1 MLYIRAVQEETV
13 LPSGTS
19 PRRSRAALLLERDGD
34 GVGAGRQ
41 QQQAQQG
48 PARPAEQVGQ
58 QEFEDMYASLNAVLA
73 GVPDLEASVVSGFLS
88 SFVQLHEARRV
99 QHDQLTLWAGQGR
112 LDLVRQ
118 WVLRAEELY

>member
-1 MLYIRAVQEETV
+1 MEL
-13 LPSGTS
+13 
-19 PRRSRAALLLERDGD
+19 DG
-34 GVGAGRQ
+34 GGAGRRRQ
-41 QQQAQQG
+41 QQQQQQQQG
-48 PARPAEQVGQ
+48 PAEQVGQ
-58 QEFEDMYASLNAVLA
+58 QAFEDMYASLNAVLA